1 MNCMG
6 FRRAVSVRP
15 ASQDPEVLAHRRD
28 CADCDAFARRQAD
41 FERTLGEA
49 ARIPVP
55 EGLASRV
62 LVAHG
67 VGLEGR
73 NRVRRRRLRVT
84 FAASVALGLIASW
97 LGLRP
102 EPLERAVLG
111 HLDAERSHL
120 EDRRDLSAEQVSQVL
135 APLAIAVEA
144 DLGQVHYAGTCWI
157 RRHLGAHLVLPGER
171 GPVTVLFM
179 PGEHVAGRLPVRD
192 ARFRGIIVP
201 AGRGSM
207 AIVGEPGE
215 PLEGIERRLRLV
227 VRFATREGPKVALG
241 AGRGARHA

>member
-6 FRRAVSVRP
+6 FRRALSVRP

-55 EGLASRV
+55 ESLASRV

-67 VGLEGR
+67 VALERGS
-73 NRVRRRRLRVT
+73 RVRRRRLRVAL
-84 FAASVALGLIASW
+84 AAGVALGLIASW
-97 LGLRP
+97 LGLKR

-111 HLDAERSHL
+111 HIDAERPHL
-120 EDRRDLSAEQVSQVL
+120 ADRRDLSPEQVNHVL

-144 DLGQVHYAGTCWI
+144 GLGQVHYAGTCRI
-157 RRHLGAHLVLPGER
+157 RRHLGAHLVLPGEK

-179 PGEHVAGRLPVRD
+179 PDERVAGRLPVRG
-192 ARFRGIIVP
+192 ARFQGIIVP

-215 PLEGIERRLRLV
+215 PLEGIESRLRLT
-227 VRFATREGPKVALG
+227 VRFATRDGPKVALG
-241 AGRGARHA
+241 GGRGGTHA